1 MSFLRAALMDGTIRT
16 EAQEREIMRRKGL
29 MAGTPLSEA
38 QLDEAMRRR
47 VVVHQDVVIQPPRTQ
62 MATMAP
68 TTTTSNVKSLFRDFN
83 PDQEAESM
91 MDLSIEAVPSSQSLE
106 GLLETLN
113 PNLEEPLPDLLDL
126 SDVEDV
132 MLAQLPGVLSQI
144 DSEDEFENPK
154 KRIPANNKVVKS
166 EERSSKKTKPPSA
179 KSKSKPSIRRKG
191 DKLSVFRKRCE
202 RNTAIRAWPEA
213 TRSSE
218 ISKAGPSSLVAPVH
232 QVQVVVDVHREA
244 SPSPLHQ
251 DGRSTS
257 PALPEENIPSPTRE
271 VAAEVPLSQSTCED
285 QKVVNSFSYMRSVM
299 DELSKKRQRRGE
311 CDSRRR
317 AMSAKIEGIQAQKR
331 ELDKQLSRIEADLR
345 KEDQLEGELVAYI
358 EKYEPRVR
366 RWKDMIAGLPMD
378 L

>member
-1 MSFLRAALMDGTIRT
+1 
-16 EAQEREIMRRKGL
+16 
-29 MAGTPLSEA
+29 MAGTPLTDA

-91 MDLSIEAVPSSQSLE
+91 MDLSIEAVPTSQSLE
-106 GLLETLN
+106 WLLETLN
-113 PNLEEPLPDLLDL
+113 PNLEEPLKDLLDL

-154 KRIPANNKVVKS
+154 KRIRANDKLVKS
-166 EERSSKKTKPPSA
+166 EERSPKKTKSPSA
-179 KSKSKPSIRRKG
+179 KSKSKPSIRRKD

-213 TRSSE
+213 TCSSE
-218 ISKAGPSSLVAPVH
+218 ISKAGPSSLAAPVH

-244 SPSPLHQ
+244 SPSPLPHQ

-257 PALPEENIPSPTRE
+257 PALPEENIPSPTQE
-271 VAAEVPLSQSTCED
+271 VAAEVPLSQSTCE
-285 QKVVNSFSYMRSVM
+285 
-299 DELSKKRQRRGE
+299 
-311 CDSRRR
+311 
-317 AMSAKIEGIQAQKR
+317 
-331 ELDKQLSRIEADLR
+331 
-345 KEDQLEGELVAYI
+345 
-358 EKYEPRVR
+358 
-366 RWKDMIAGLPMD
+366 
-378 L
+378 

>member
-91 MDLSIEAVPSSQSLE
+91 MNLSIEAVPTSQSLE

-113 PNLEEPLPDLLDL
+113 PNLEKPLPDLLEL

-144 DSEDEFENPK
+144 K
-154 KRIPANNKVVKS
+154 
-166 EERSSKKTKPPSA
+166 
-179 KSKSKPSIRRKG
+179 
-191 DKLSVFRKRCE
+191 
-202 RNTAIRAWPEA
+202 
-213 TRSSE
+213 
-218 ISKAGPSSLVAPVH
+218 
-232 QVQVVVDVHREA
+232 
-244 SPSPLHQ
+244 
-251 DGRSTS
+251 
-257 PALPEENIPSPTRE
+257 
-271 VAAEVPLSQSTCED
+271 
-285 QKVVNSFSYMRSVM
+285 
-299 DELSKKRQRRGE
+299 
-311 CDSRRR
+311 
-317 AMSAKIEGIQAQKR
+317 
-331 ELDKQLSRIEADLR
+331 EADTG
-345 KEDQLEGELVAYI
+345 QQQGGEV
-358 EKYEPRVR
+358 
-366 RWKDMIAGLPMD
+366 
-378 L
+378 